1 VLPTGR
7 NLATLDPRAIP
18 TRAATELGWRAAAE
32 VVRRHLQEQ
41 GDWPRRIVMD
51 LWASPT
57 LRSGGED
64 IAHALA
70 LIGVRPTWDD
80 ASTRVTGFEI
90 VPPPLLDRP
99 RADVTVR
106 VSGAFRDTFPDQI
119 ALLDQAARAVAAL
132 NEDDDWNELAAA
144 RRRGEALSRVFGSAP
159 GTYGAGVSAQALDG
173 EWSDRS
179 DLGSTYLEGTSHAFG
194 AGGEAQADESF
205 PQRVEQAEAFVHVSD
220 VAERDILDGDSA
232 ADAIGGFA
240 AAAQTMGTNPALYS
254 LDTSRPQAPKART
267 LSEDVDRLVRGRLTN
282 PRWIASQLRHGW
294 RGAAEIAQGMDA
306 LFAFA
311 ATTDAVSSTSLD
323 LVFTALLADEA
334 IWEQIAG
341 ANPAAAQA
349 IRDRLSDAR
358 QRGLWESRL
367 NSVAALFE
375 DGRKEA
381 AE

>member
-1 VLPTGR
+1 
-7 NLATLDPRAIP
+7 
-18 TRAATELGWRAAAE
+18 
-32 VVRRHLQEQ
+32 VVRRHLQEE

-70 LIGVRPTWDD
+70 LMGVRPTWDH
-80 ASTRVTGFEI
+80 ASTRVTGIEI
-90 VPPPLLDRP
+90 VPQPLLDRP
-99 RADVTVR
+99 RADVTLR

-132 NEDDDWNELAAA
+132 NEDDEWNELAAA

-159 GTYGAGVSAQALDG
+159 GTYGAGVSARALDG
-173 EWSDRS
+173 EWAAKD
-179 DLGSTYLEGTSHAFG
+179 DLGRTYLEGTSHAFG
-194 AGGEAQADESF
+194 TGGEAHADGSF
-205 PQRVEQAEAFVHVSD
+205 PRRVGQAEAFVHVSD

-240 AAAQTMGTNPALYS
+240 AAAQALGSSPALYS
-254 LDTSRPQAPKART
+254 LDTSRPQQPKART
-267 LSEDVDRLVRGRLTN
+267 LAEDLDRLVRGRLTN
-282 PRWIASQLRHGW
+282 PRWIEGQLRHGW
-294 RGAAEIAQGMDA
+294 RGAAEIAQGVDA
-306 LFAFA
+306 LLAFA
-311 ATTDAVSSTSLD
+311 ATTDAVSATILD
-323 LVFTALLADEA
+323 LVFAALVADEPT
-334 IWEQIAG
+334 WERVSE

-349 IRDRLSDAR
+349 IRDRLADAR
-358 QRGLWESRL
+358 RRGLWESRL
-367 NSVAALFE
+367 NSVAAFFD